1 MFWDED
7 DAEKT
12 VTEENSPYPEV
23 RAAVPN
29 TDDPNI
35 QCVVNS
41 RDKLI

>member
-7 DAEKT
+7 GEK
-12 VTEENSPYPEV
+12 VVAEENSPYPEV

-29 TDDPNI
+29 TDDPDLP
-35 QCVVNS
+35 CVVLL